1 MDEITANDFIVVT
14 KFIFD
19 ADSLSSDCD
28 SNVNVRARAI
38 NAVYKVVK
46 TNGYGLAW
54 AQDIADKDANF
65 QIFDCAAQALGV
77 RKATPHDI
85 AEYRMYLKSLD
96 NHKIP

>member
-19 ADSLSSDCD
+19 ADSLSSDCN
-28 SNVNVRARAI
+28 SNVKVRTRQI
-38 NAVYKVVK
+38 NAVYKVGK
-46 TNGYGLAW
+46 TNDYGLLW
-54 AQDIADKDANF
+54 AQDIADKDVNF
-65 QIFDCAAQALGV
+65 QLFNTGNGV

-85 AEYRMYLKSLD
+85 AEYRIYLKSLD

>member
-1 MDEITANDFIVVT
+1 MDKISENDFIVVT

-19 ADSLSSDCD
+19 ADSLSSDCN
-28 SNVNVRARAI
+28 SNFNVRTRQI

-46 TNGYGLAW
+46 TNDYGLLW

-65 QIFDCAAQALGV
+65 QLFNIESNL
-77 RKATPHDI
+77 RKAMPHDI